1 MGRVMDFL
9 KTTALGGLFVLLP
22 ILLLYLIIAE
32 ALDLIVALATPI
44 ADLFPKGTFDRINE
58 PAILGLILILVVS
71 FLIGLALR
79 SLTGRRI
86 KDWIE
91 RKALGR
97 LPAYGALKNLTT
109 AFAEA
114 KEKDKFRPALL
125 DSGTG
130 QREIVYIIEDHGD
143 GQLTVLVPWSPT
155 AFAGSVKIVG
165 EDTVEL
171 MDANLGDV
179 SRALSYWGVGLRE
192 LLGKGASGSNTPKGP

>member
-1 MGRVMDFL
+1 MGRLMDFL

-22 ILLLYLIIAE
+22 VLLLYLIIGE

-44 ADLFPKGTFDRINE
+44 ADLFPKETFDRVDQPIL
-58 PAILGLILILVVS
+58 LGLILILVVS
-71 FLIGLALR
+71 FLIGFALR

-114 KEKDKFRPALL
+114 KEKDRFRPAVLR
-125 DSGTG
+125 SGTG
-130 QREIVYIIEDHGD
+130 QKEIVYVIEDHGD
-143 GQLTVLVPWSPT
+143 GQLTVLVPWSPM
-155 AFAGSVKIVG
+155 AFAGSIKIVD
-165 EDTVEL
+165 EDQVEL

-179 SRALSYWGVGLRE
+179 SRALSYWGVGIRE
-192 LLGKGASGSNTPKGP
+192 LLGKGGSGVDTPKGP

>member
-1 MGRVMDFL
+1 MGKLMDFL

-22 ILLLYLIIAE
+22 ILLLYLLIAE

-44 ADLFPKGTFDRINE
+44 ADLFPKGTFDRIDH
-58 PAILGLILILVVS
+58 PVLLGLILILVVS

-79 SLTGRRI
+79 SITGRRI
-86 KDWIE
+86 QGWIE

-114 KEKDKFRPALL
+114 KEKDKFRPAIL
-125 DSGTG
+125 DSGAG
-130 QREIVYIIEDHGD
+130 QKEIVYIIEDHDD
-143 GQLTVLVPWSPT
+143 GQLTVLVPWSPA

-165 EDTVEL
+165 ENMVEL
-171 MDANLGDV
+171 MDSNLGDV
-179 SRALSYWGVGLRE
+179 SRVLSYWGVGVRD
-192 LLGKGASGSNTPKGP
+192 LLKKSDTGVENG